1 MRSNPVIGRMRSKS
15 LLEMQMKKSY
25 YSILFIFCLF
35 TFSSVIKANYVNDK
49 YISHFKNRFART
61 SKIALRPI
69 NVKSG
74 VEQVVFIEVKRN
86 GVLFK
91 IDVEKPVKNKIF
103 YEDINFLIKL
113 AVPYSQFPSTFD
125 KNIKLSRLKIT
136 FIISDLK
143 MTTVKNIKLVELK
156 NIIPNNL

>member
-1 MRSNPVIGRMRSKS
+1 
-15 LLEMQMKKSY
+15 MKKSY

-35 TFSSVIKANYVNDK
+35 AFSSVIKANYENDK
-49 YISHFKNRFART
+49 YITHFKNKFTRI
-61 SKIALRPI
+61 SKLALRPL

-74 VEQVVFIEVKRN
+74 IEQVVFIEVKRN

-91 IDVEKPVKNKIF
+91 IDVEKPVKNESF

-113 AVPYSQFPSTFD
+113 TAPYSQFPSTFD

-136 FIISDLK
+136 FIISDIK

-156 NIIPNNL
+156 NVIPNNL

>member
-1 MRSNPVIGRMRSKS
+1 
-15 LLEMQMKKSY
+15 MKKSY

-35 TFSSVIKANYVNDK
+35 TFSSVIKANQVNDE
-49 YISHFKNRFART
+49 YISHFKNRLERT

-69 NVKSG
+69 DVKSG

-91 IDVEKPVKNKIF
+91 MDAEKPVINTKF
-103 YEDINFLIKL
+103 YNDINLLIKL
-113 AVPYSQFPSTFD
+113 AAPYSQFPSTFD

-136 FIISDLK
+136 FIISDFK
-143 MTTVKNIKLVELK
+143 MTTAKSIKLIELK
-156 NIIPNNL
+156 NVIPNNP